1 MQKNIGIKTELKLPL
16 ILIHTPF
23 GLEFFDKIAKTK
35 IGKIYADFNTYLM
48 PLITALA
55 IFLILSSI
63 IVLFSN
69 DSARAGVRDLG
80 PQSNIL
86 IPGLNPI
93 LPWTY
98 GWAALIVTIVIHEAG
113 HGIVARVYNT
123 KVESTG
129 IVLFLGIPIG
139 AFVNIQQDELNKT
152 TFKQKSAI
160 LTAGP
165 LNNMIMAGISLV
177 LLFFVVSTLTPVPNS
192 QPTDIGLKILG
203 VNDKS
208 LAQSIGLEKDSVL
221 RSINGEPMND
231 VSKFREILKDNL
243 GSYIEI
249 KWTSSDNQNRF
260 SSVKLPDVPPA
271 NNVILGVSLT
281 NLNPDPVLVLDIYKN
296 AFTSSPLAILMPP
309 TIQQG
314 IVPFS
319 DLMAPYYTSSLFGD
333 FFPIISNFL
342 FWNWFINFNVGIFN
356 ALPIAMLDGG
366 QWYGSLLEKKIK
378 TKNTRLS
385 PSTILTLIMLV
396 IVVMAFVL
404 PWILW

>member
-1 MQKNIGIKTELKLPL
+1 MGIKTELKLPL
-16 ILIHTPF
+16 ILIHTAF
-23 GLEFFDKIAKTK
+23 GLKFFDIIAKTK

-63 IVLFSN
+63 VVLFSN
-69 DSARAGVRDLG
+69 DSARAGARDLG

-129 IVLFLGIPIG
+129 IVLFLGIPVG

-177 LLFFVVSTLTPVPNS
+177 LLFFVVSTLTPVPNT
-192 QPTDIGLKILG
+192 QPTDVGLKILG

-208 LAQSIGLEKDSVL
+208 IAQSIGLEKDSVL

-249 KWTSSDNQNRF
+249 KWTSSDNQNRS

-271 NNVILGVSLT
+271 NNIILGVSLT

-385 PSTILTLIMLV
+385 PSTILTLIMLSIV
-396 IVVMAFVL
+396 IMAFVL
-404 PWILW
+404 PWIPW

>member
-1 MQKNIGIKTELKLPL
+1 MQTDMGIKTELKLPL
-16 ILIHTPF
+16 ILIHTAF
-23 GLEFFDKIAKTK
+23 GLKFFDIIAKTK

-63 IVLFSN
+63 VVLFSN
-69 DSARAGVRDLG
+69 DSARAGARDLG

-129 IVLFLGIPIG
+129 IVLFLGIPVG

-177 LLFFVVSTLTPVPNS
+177 LLFFVVSTLTPVPNT

-208 LAQSIGLEKDSVL
+208 IAQSIGLEKDSVL

-249 KWTSSDNQNRF
+249 KWTSSDNQNRS

-271 NNVILGVSLT
+271 NNIILGVSLT

-385 PSTILTLIMLV
+385 PSTILTLIMLSIV
-396 IVVMAFVL
+396 IMAFVL
-404 PWILW
+404 PWIPW

>member
-1 MQKNIGIKTELKLPL
+1 MGIKTELKLPL

-23 GLEFFDKIAKTK
+23 GLKFFDKIAKTK

-63 IVLFSN
+63 VVLFSN
-69 DSARAGVRDLG
+69 DSARAGARELG

-129 IVLFLGIPIG
+129 IVLFLGIPVG

-165 LNNMIMAGISLV
+165 LNNMIVAGISLL
-177 LLFFVVSTLTPVPNS
+177 LLFFVVSTLTPVPNT

-231 VSKFREILKDNL
+231 VSKFREILKENL

-249 KWTSSDNQNRF
+249 KWTSMDNQNRS
-260 SSVKLPDVPPA
+260 SSVKLPDVSPA
-271 NNVILGVSLT
+271 NNIILGVSLT

-319 DLMAPYYTSSLFGD
+319 DLMAPYYTSSLFGN

-342 FWNWFINFNVGIFN
+342 FWNWFINFNVAIFN

-378 TKNTRLS
+378 TQNTRLS
-385 PSTILTLIMLV
+385 PSTILTLVMLSIV
-396 IVVMAFVL
+396 IMAFVL
-404 PWILW
+404 PWIPW

>member
-1 MQKNIGIKTELKLPL
+1 MGIKTELKLPL

-23 GLEFFDKIAKTK
+23 GLNFFDKIAKTK

-63 IVLFSN
+63 VILFSN
-69 DSARAGVRDLG
+69 DSARAGARELG

-129 IVLFLGIPIG
+129 IVLFLGIPVG

-152 TFKQKSAI
+152 NFKQKSAI

-165 LNNMIMAGISLV
+165 LNNMIMAGISLL
-177 LLFFVVSTLTPVPNS
+177 LLFFVVSTLTPVPNT

-249 KWTSSDNQNRF
+249 KWTSTDNQNR
-260 SSVKLPDVPPA
+260 SSSLKLPDVSPA

-319 DLMAPYYTSSLFGD
+319 DLMAPYYTSSLFGN

-342 FWNWFINFNVGIFN
+342 FWNWFINFNVAIFN

-385 PSTILTLIMLV
+385 PSTILTLVMLSIV
-396 IVVMAFVL
+396 IMAFVL
-404 PWILW
+404 PWIPW

>member
-1 MQKNIGIKTELKLPL
+1 MGIKTELKLPL
-16 ILIHTPF
+16 ILIHTAF
-23 GLEFFDKIAKTK
+23 GLKFFDKIAKTK

-69 DSARAGVRDLG
+69 DSARAGARDLG

-129 IVLFLGIPIG
+129 IVLFLGIPVG

-177 LLFFVVSTLTPVPNS
+177 LLFFVVSTLTPVPNT

-203 VNDKS
+203 VNDKTI
-208 LAQSIGLEKDSVL
+208 AQSIGLEKDSVL

-249 KWTSSDNQNRF
+249 KWTSSDNQNRS

-271 NNVILGVSLT
+271 NNIILGVSLT

-319 DLMAPYYTSSLFGD
+319 DLMAPFYTSSLFGD

-342 FWNWFINFNVGIFN
+342 FWSWFINFNVGIFN

-385 PSTILTLIMLV
+385 PSTILTLIMLSIV
-396 IVVMAFVL
+396 IMAFVL
-404 PWILW
+404 PWIPW

>member
-23 GLEFFDKIAKTK
+23 GLEFFDKVAKTK
-35 IGKIYADFNTYLM
+35 IGKIYANFNTYLM

-129 IVLFLGIPIG
+129 IVLFLGIPVG

-165 LNNMIMAGISLV
+165 LNNMIMAAISLV
-177 LLFFVVSTLTPVPNS
+177 LLFFVVSTLTPVPNT

-208 LAQSIGLEKDSVL
+208 IAQSIGLEKDSVL

-249 KWTSSDNQNRF
+249 KWTSSDNQNRS

-271 NNVILGVSLT
+271 NNIILGVSLT

-385 PSTILTLIMLV
+385 PSTILTLIMLSIV
-396 IVVMAFVL
+396 IMAFVL
-404 PWILW
+404 PWIPW

>member
-1 MQKNIGIKTELKLPL
+1 MGIKTELKLPL
-16 ILIHTPF
+16 ILIHTAF
-23 GLEFFDKIAKTK
+23 GLKFFDKIAKTK

-63 IVLFSN
+63 VVLFSN
-69 DSARAGVRDLG
+69 DSARAGARDLG

-129 IVLFLGIPIG
+129 IVLFLGIPVG

-177 LLFFVVSTLTPVPNS
+177 LLFFVV
-192 QPTDIGLKILG
+192 
-203 VNDKS
+203 
-208 LAQSIGLEKDSVL
+208 
-221 RSINGEPMND
+221 
-231 VSKFREILKDNL
+231 
-243 GSYIEI
+243 
-249 KWTSSDNQNRF
+249 
-260 SSVKLPDVPPA
+260 
-271 NNVILGVSLT
+271 
-281 NLNPDPVLVLDIYKN
+281 
-296 AFTSSPLAILMPP
+296 
-309 TIQQG
+309 
-314 IVPFS
+314 
-319 DLMAPYYTSSLFGD
+319 
-333 FFPIISNFL
+333 
-342 FWNWFINFNVGIFN
+342 
-356 ALPIAMLDGG
+356 
-366 QWYGSLLEKKIK
+366 
-378 TKNTRLS
+378 
-385 PSTILTLIMLV
+385 
-396 IVVMAFVL
+396 
-404 PWILW
+404 

>member
-1 MQKNIGIKTELKLPL
+1 MGIKTELKLPL
-16 ILIHTPF
+16 ILIHTAF
-23 GLEFFDKIAKTK
+23 GLKFFDKIAKTK

-63 IVLFSN
+63 VVLFSN
-69 DSARAGVRDLG
+69 DSARAGARDLG

-129 IVLFLGIPIG
+129 IVLFLGIPVG

-177 LLFFVVSTLTPVPNS
+177 LLFFVVSTLTPVPNT

-208 LAQSIGLEKDSVL
+208 IAQSIGLEKDSVL

-249 KWTSSDNQNRF
+249 KWTSSDNQNRS

-271 NNVILGVSLT
+271 NNIILGVSLT

-385 PSTILTLIMLV
+385 PSTILTLIMLSIV
-396 IVVMAFVL
+396 IMAFVL
-404 PWILW
+404 PWIPW

>member
-1 MQKNIGIKTELKLPL
+1 MQTNIGIKTELKLPL
-16 ILIHTPF
+16 ILIHTGF
-23 GLEFFDKIAKTK
+23 GLKFFDKIAKTK

-69 DSARAGVRDLG
+69 DSARAGARDLG

-177 LLFFVVSTLTPVPNS
+177 LLFFVVSTLTPIPNS

-203 VNDKS
+203 VNDNS

-231 VSKFREILKDNL
+231 VSKFREILKDNV

-249 KWTSSDNQNRF
+249 KWTSSDNQNHS

-271 NNVILGVSLT
+271 NNIILGVSLT

-309 TIQQG
+309 TIQQS

-333 FFPIISNFL
+333 FFPIVSNFL

-366 QWYGSLLEKKIK
+366 QWYGSLLEKKFK

-385 PSTILTLIMLV
+385 PSTILTLIMLA

-404 PWILW
+404 PWIPW

>member
-1 MQKNIGIKTELKLPL
+1 MGIKTELKLPL
-16 ILIHTPF
+16 ILIHTAF
-23 GLEFFDKIAKTK
+23 GLKFFDIIAKTK

-63 IVLFSN
+63 VVLFSN
-69 DSARAGVRDLG
+69 DSARAGARDLG

-129 IVLFLGIPIG
+129 IVLFLGIPVG

-177 LLFFVVSTLTPVPNS
+177 LLFFVVSTLTPVPNT

-208 LAQSIGLEKDSVL
+208 IAQSIGLEKDSVL

-249 KWTSSDNQNRF
+249 KWTSSDNQNRS

-271 NNVILGVSLT
+271 NNIILGVSLT

-385 PSTILTLIMLV
+385 PSTILTLIMLSIV
-396 IVVMAFVL
+396 IMAFVL
-404 PWILW
+404 PWIPW

>member
-1 MQKNIGIKTELKLPL
+1 LQKNIGIKTELKLPL

-23 GLEFFDKIAKTK
+23 GLEFFDKVAKTK
-35 IGKIYADFNTYLM
+35 IGKIYANFNTYLM

-231 VSKFREILKDNL
+231 VSKFREILKDNV

-249 KWTSSDNQNRF
+249 KWTSSDNQNHS

-271 NNVILGVSLT
+271 NNIILGVSLT
-281 NLNPDPVLVLDIYKN
+281 NLHPDPVLVLDIYKN

-385 PSTILTLIMLV
+385 PSTILTLIMLSIV
-396 IVVMAFVL
+396 IMAFVL
-404 PWILW
+404 PWIPW